1 MRIFVGVLL
10 MLAAALLQITLITRI
25 SLLQG
30 TADLVLLVMIA
41 WMMQE
46 GNRPDWRWGIPAG
59 IMVGFASAL
68 PDWVF
73 WVGYVAAAGICQLL
87 HQRIWQVQLLTLLTA
102 TLLGTLALHL
112 ITMVYL
118 WIAARPLG
126 FGESFNLVTLPSML
140 LNLILVLPVN
150 ALISELNK
158 LITPAEPT

>member
-10 MLAAALLQITLITRI
+10 LLAAALVQVTLVTRI
-25 SLLQG
+25 RLLQG
-30 TADLVLLVMIA
+30 TADLVLLVLIV

-59 IMVGFASAL
+59 VMIGFASAI

-73 WVGYVAAAGICQLL
+73 WAGYVAAAGICQLL
-87 HQRIWQVQLLTLLTA
+87 HQRIWQVRLLTLLTA
-102 TLLGTLALHL
+102 TLLGTLAIQLMTL
-112 ITMVYL
+112 LYL
-118 WIAARPLG
+118 WIDARPLA
-126 FGESFNLVTLPSML
+126 FGESLNLVILPSML

-158 LITPAEPT
+158 FITPAESA

>member
-1 MRIFVGVLL
+1 MRVFVGVLL
-10 MLAAALLQITLITRI
+10 LLAVALLQITLVTRV

-30 TADLVLLVMIA
+30 NADLVLLVMVA

-59 IMVGFASAL
+59 IMIGYASAL
-68 PDWVF
+68 PDAMF

-87 HQRIWQVQLLTLLTA
+87 NKRIWQVQLLTVLSA
-102 TLLGTLALHL
+102 TLLGTLVIQLATLL
-112 ITMVYL
+112 YL
-118 WIAARPLG
+118 WIDARPLP
-126 FGESFNLVTLPSML
+126 FAESFNQVMLPSML

-158 LITPAEPT
+158 LITPAEPA